1 MKNECLVKI
10 ENLYKSYEKHD
21 RFKTHKKEVLAG
33 ININIQKDEIFGLVG
48 ESGCGKSTICNLI
61 LGLDKCDSGKIIFD
75 NADITNMKEK
85 DMRPI
90 RKNLQAVFQDS
101 KSSLNPKMKVY
112 DILNK
117 LDLDHL
123 RNRNPRDLSG
133 GEKQRVA
140 IACTL
145 VTNPNIVILDEP
157 TRGMDAL
164 AKENLGLIIENLK
177 EEGKSII
184 IITHDSDFL
193 GNYADSVML
202 MFDGEIVAN
211 GQALE
216 ILCDSLYY
224 SPQISKVF
232 KDKCKVIN
240 SKKAIEL
247 LMER

>member
-1 MKNECLVKI
+1 MG
-10 ENLYKSYEKHD
+10 ENG
-21 RFKTHKKEVLAG
+21 A
-33 ININIQKDEIFGLVG
+33 
-48 ESGCGKSTICNLI
+48 GKSTLF
-61 LGLDKCDSGKIIFD
+61 KIISG
-75 NADITNMKEK
+75 IISKYSGLVEIYGKNMKKLKSEERIK
-85 DMRPI
+85 QIGYLTQNPNDYFGRPT
-90 RKNLQAVFQDS
+90 VFEEVAYT
-101 KSSLNPKMKVY
+101 LRNIGEYHEAKVY

-123 RNRNPRDLSG
+123 RDRNPRDLSG

-184 IITHDSDFL
+184 IITHDADFL